1 MTNQDAYYLGLED
14 GYADNV
20 CMDVDMTPQAAY
32 AYRKGFKEG
41 QKARKE
47 GN

>member
-1 MTNQDAYYLGLED
+1 MTNQNVYYLGLED

-32 AYRKGFKEG
+32 AYRKGFREG
-41 QKARKE
+41 QKARKD